1 MADPIGT
8 TASILTLVDV
18 CAKMIQYIQDVKD
31 GSSERTRLRMEII
44 ATKGI
49 LEALVTTVKDAEA
62 APESWSETIRSIN
75 QNGGPLDLLQG
86 VLIALH
92 DELGRAAS
100 ANRIERASRSLLWPF
115 KKKDV
120 EERLKVIERQKS
132 LLALALDN
140 DHMALSKEI
149 QSDTRAIRG
158 DVKNIRSDARAIRGD
173 VVVIRAEIEQ
183 QKDNGDRIIILDW
196 LTPIDYTP
204 QQHDFINRRQTGTG
218 QWLLDSAEYQ
228 TWRQTAKST
237 LFCPGIPGAGKTILT
252 SIVVEDLTTR
262 FFDDPTVGIA
272 YIYCNF
278 RRKHEQRAEDV
289 ITSLLK
295 QLSQGRT
302 SLPETVKALY
312 DKHKEKRTWP
322 SADEFSQALQLVATL
337 YERVFIVIDALD
349 ECQASGGC
357 RLRVLTEIFN
367 LSTKCGTNLFATS
380 RFVPEVTAKFSQGFS
395 LEIRASKQDIEAYI
409 EGNMSQL
416 MAFDDWNQQLREDIK
431 TTISDTVDGMYVT
444 RYYL

>member
-75 QNGGPLDLLQG
+75 QNGCPLVLLHG

-120 EERLKVIERQKS
+120 EQRLKVIERQKS

-149 QSDTRAIRG
+149 KSYTRAIRG

-312 DKHKEKRTWP
+312 DK
-322 SADEFSQALQLVATL
+322 
-337 YERVFIVIDALD
+337 
-349 ECQASGGC
+349 
-357 RLRVLTEIFN
+357 
-367 LSTKCGTNLFATS
+367 
-380 RFVPEVTAKFSQGFS
+380 
-395 LEIRASKQDIEAYI
+395 
-409 EGNMSQL
+409 
-416 MAFDDWNQQLREDIK
+416 
-431 TTISDTVDGMYVT
+431 
-444 RYYL
+444 